1 MYGKRMKKRMGMMV
15 EQPEN
20 PTLPSGGPTPRK
32 PKPKAPPAMARGPRG
47 RGRRAK
53 GGKSMYAQGGSVQP
67 VYGSTVAD
75 AMPKGMKN

>member
-1 MYGKRMKKRMGMMV
+1 MYGKRMKKRMGMVV

-47 RGRRAK
+47 RGRRA
-53 GGKSMYAQGGSVQP
+53 GGGQMYAEGGSVQP
-67 VYGSTVAD
+67 TYGSTVAD
-75 AMPKGMKN
+75 AMPKAGAN